1 MFILIVVCICLSKL
15 HMLNIKWERFHI
27 IGQSL
32 LVITP
37 SECYKQRASLLLR
50 MIPFLFTGSQSIFR
64 VFFLLT

>member
-1 MFILIVVCICLSKL
+1 
-15 HMLNIKWERFHI
+15 MLNIKWERFHI